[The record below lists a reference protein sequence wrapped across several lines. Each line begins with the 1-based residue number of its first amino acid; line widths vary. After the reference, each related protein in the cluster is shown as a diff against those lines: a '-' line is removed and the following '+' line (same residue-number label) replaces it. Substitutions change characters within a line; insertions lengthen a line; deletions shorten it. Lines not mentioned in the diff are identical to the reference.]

1 MDFKMKRCLAA
12 ILSLMLLL
20 ALLPAQ
26 ADMLSEDE
34 FLLLG
39 ETGLAMWISP
49 ELKAVPLDEEM
60 LQAGYI
66 GYFEDEKTGSTL
78 DILLTANEQLTLETY
93 VAFLREADI
102 GAEEIKIETVNGIP
116 CVTWVFRDETTA
128 VKQLAWVGDNCDLLV
143 LSFVPYSDPAF
154 AAKTDVMIGSLKKAQ

>member
-1 MDFKMKRCLAA
+1 MIEWFEYALIDF
-12 ILSLMLLL
+12 
-20 ALLPAQ
+20 
-26 ADMLSEDE
+26 
-34 FLLLG
+34 
-39 ETGLAMWISP
+39 W
-49 ELKAVPLDEEM
+49 V
-60 LQAGYI
+60 
-66 GYFEDEKTGSTL
+66 

-116 CVTWVFRDETTA
+116 CVTWVFRDETTT